1 MGKRNHKWVLWVAM
15 ALVVAALTVL
25 PMLAENR
32 EMPSNVQASIQT
44 AKAAYRDVDTVLVG
58 GGQLSSSGVYNIKI
72 PENIK
77 IKKFLVGNG
86 DTVLEGDAIA
96 QIDSV
101 SVMTAITKVQDTLKE
116 LSKQINS
123 ADQTASS
130 SAIKS
135 SPSGRVKKLY
145 AQAGDSV
152 EEVMLKYGALAILSL
167 DDEME
172 VKLKSNKA
180 ISPGDKVT
188 VSVAE
193 STVTGRVKS
202 NVSGELT
209 ITVTDGGYEIGS
221 MASVFTQDG
230 AELGSGEL
238 QISNAW
244 KVTAYSGT
252 VSKVHVKEEQ
262 SVYANYTLFTVTE
275 AGKNVEYQKA
285 IDKRHKY
292 EALIQEL
299 FQMYRSGV
307 ITVPCDGIVSGID
320 TEGSYMLSWG
330 SPGTGA
336 DSSGIRLT
344 LLSNVTAPVQII
356 LKPET
361 LPSGAVGE
369 IYVAALQASDG
380 TNPVSGIWAADG
392 LPAGLSLDSNSGLI
406 SGTPTVS
413 GQFTIRIGFAY
424 GENNQEIR
432 TTECTLTIEEGKQ
445 KELYSGYLAQV
456 TEAGGNVIKVKQTAY
471 PYTISNLDS
480 LPSVNTDVSA
490 MTEEAVYSGQAIVDG
505 HFAAGDLL
513 WIVLDNN
520 GVLCMASK
528 IEGEGGGNRPGG
540 ETPNGGRPS
549 GSSGGGENRP
559 GEETPNEGGRPS
571 GGFGGGMSGGFG
583 GGGMPSGTGNSAQ
596 AEDDGLYS
604 LETVTVAAVTS
615 QERMSITISVDEM
628 DITKV
633 YVGQTAQIAM
643 NYLAGEPVEA
653 VVKKISNSG
662 ENSGGNSKFS
672 VELELEKSSE
682 MLPGMSATS
691 TIILDTAE
699 NVLCVPAA
707 AIYELDGDTVVY
719 TAYDEKSGTLGNPVS
734 VTIGSADADF
744 VQILSGLDEDST
756 VYYKTYEAS
765 GIPEMP
771 TV

>member
-1 MGKRNHKWVLWVAM
+1 MGKRNHKWILWVAM

-32 EMPSNVQASIQT
+32 KVPSDVHASIQT

-58 GGQLSSSGVYNIKI
+58 GGQLSSSGVYNVKI

-77 IKKFLVGNG
+77 IEKFLVGNG

-96 QIDSV
+96 QVDSV
-101 SVMTAITKVQDTLKE
+101 SVMTAIAKVQDTLKE
-116 LSKQINS
+116 LSEQINS
-123 ADQTASS
+123 ADHTDYS
-130 SAIKS
+130 SAIKA

-152 EEVMLKYGALAILSL
+152 EEVMLQYGALAILSL

-180 ISPGDKVT
+180 LSPGDKVT
-188 VSVAE
+188 VSVE
-193 STVTGRVKS
+193 ENSVTGRVKS

-209 ITVTDGGYEIGS
+209 VTITDDGYEIGS
-221 MASVFTQDG
+221 RASVLTQEG
-230 AELGSGEL
+230 AELGSGVL
-238 QISNAW
+238 YVSNAW

-252 VSKVHVKEEQ
+252 VSNVQVKEEQ
-262 SVYANYTLFTVTE
+262 SVYANQTLFTVTE
-275 AGKNVEYQKA
+275 AGKNAEYQQA

-307 ITVPCDGIVSGID
+307 ITAPCDGIVGGID

-330 SPGTGA
+330 SPDTGA
-336 DSSGIRLT
+336 EYSGIRLT
-344 LLSNVTAPVQII
+344 LLSNVTFPVQII
-356 LKPET
+356 LKPES

-369 IYVAALQASDG
+369 IYAAALQASDG

-406 SGTPTVS
+406 SGTPTVA

-424 GENNQEIR
+424 GENNREIR
-432 TTECTLTIEEGKQ
+432 TTERSLTIEEGKQ
-445 KELYSGYLAQV
+445 REHYSGYLAQV
-456 TEAGGNVIKVKQTAY
+456 TEAGGNVIKVKQTAD

-480 LPSVNTDVSA
+480 LPSVNADVSA
-490 MTEEAVYSGQAIVDG
+490 MTEEAVYSGQPIVDG
-505 HFAAGDLL
+505 HFATGDIL

-520 GVLCMASK
+520 GVLCKASK
-528 IEGEGGGNRPGG
+528 TEDEG
-540 ETPNGGRPS
+540 
-549 GSSGGGENRP
+549 NRP
-559 GEETPNEGGRPS
+559 GEETPSGGGRPS
-571 GGFGGGMSGGFG
+571 GGFGGGGISGGGGMSGGFG
-583 GGGMPSGTGNSAQ
+583 GGRMPSGAGNFAQ

-604 LETVTVAAVTS
+604 LDTVTVAAITS

-633 YVGQTAQIAM
+633 YVGQTAQIVM

-691 TIILDTAE
+691 TIPLDTAE

-707 AIYELDGDTVVY
+707 AIYELDGETVVY
-719 TAYDEKSGTLGNPVS
+719 TAYDGKSGTLGSPVS
-734 VTIGSADADF
+734 VSIGSADADF
-744 VQILSGLDEDST
+744 VQILSGLSEGTT
-756 VYYKTYEAS
+756 VYYETFEAS
-765 GIPEMP
+765 AIPEMP
-771 TV
+771 TI

>member
-1 MGKRNHKWVLWVAM
+1 MGKRNHKWILWVAM
-15 ALVVAALTVL
+15 ALLVAALTVL

-32 EMPSNVQASIQT
+32 EIPSDVHASIQT
-44 AKAAYRDVDTVLVG
+44 AKAGYRDVDTVLVG
-58 GGQLSSSGVYNIKI
+58 GGQLSSSGAYNLKI
-72 PENIK
+72 PENVK

-86 DTVLEGDAIA
+86 DTVLEGDTIA
-96 QIDSV
+96 EIDSV

-116 LSKQINS
+116 LSEQINS
-123 ADQTASS
+123 ADHTDSS
-130 SAIKS
+130 STIKA

-152 EEVMLKYGALAILSL
+152 EEVMLQYGALAILSL

-172 VKLKSNKA
+172 VKLKSNEA
-180 ISPGDKVT
+180 LSPGDKVT
-188 VSVAE
+188 VSVE
-193 STVTGRVKS
+193 ENSVTGRVKS

-209 ITVTDGGYEIGS
+209 VTITDDGYEIGS
-221 MASVFTQDG
+221 RASVLTQEG
-230 AELGSGEL
+230 QELGSGEL
-238 QISNAW
+238 YVSNAW

-252 VSKVHVKEEQ
+252 VSNVQVKEEQ
-262 SVYANYTLFTVTE
+262 SVYANQTLFTVTE
-275 AGKNVEYQKA
+275 AGKNAEYQQA

-307 ITVPCDGIVSGID
+307 ITAPCDGIVSGID

-330 SPGTGA
+330 SPDTGA
-336 DSSGIRLT
+336 ECSGIRLT
-344 LLSNVTAPVQII
+344 LLSNVTSPVQII
-356 LKPET
+356 LKPES

-369 IYVAALQASDG
+369 IYAAALQASDG

-406 SGTPTVS
+406 SGTPTVA

-432 TTECTLTIEEGKQ
+432 TAEHSLTIEEGKQ
-445 KELYSGYLAQV
+445 REHYSGYLAQV
-456 TEAGGNVIKVKQTAY
+456 TEAGGNVIKVKQTAD

-480 LPSVNTDVSA
+480 LPSVNADVSA
-490 MTEEAVYSGQAIVDG
+490 MTEEAVYSGQPIVDG
-505 HFAAGDLL
+505 HFAAGDIL
-513 WIVLDNN
+513 WIILDNN
-520 GVLCMASK
+520 GVLCKASK
-528 IEGEGGGNRPGG
+528 TEDEG
-540 ETPNGGRPS
+540 
-549 GSSGGGENRP
+549 NRP
-559 GEETPNEGGRPS
+559 GEETPNGGRPS
-571 GGFGGGMSGGFG
+571 GGFGGGGMSGGFG
-583 GGGMPSGTGNSAQ
+583 GGRMPSGAGNFAQ

-604 LETVTVAAVTS
+604 LDTVTVAAITS

-691 TIILDTAE
+691 TIPLDTAE

-707 AIYELDGDTVVY
+707 AVYELDGETVVY
-719 TAYDEKSGTLGNPVS
+719 TAYDTKNAALGSPVS

-744 VQILSGLDEDST
+744 VQILSGLSEGIT
-756 VYYKTYEAS
+756 VYYEIFEAS

-771 TV
+771 TI

>member
-1 MGKRNHKWVLWVAM
+1 MGKRNHKWILWVAM
-15 ALVVAALTVL
+15 ALLVAALTVL

-32 EMPSNVQASIQT
+32 EIPSDVHASIQT
-44 AKAAYRDVDTVLVG
+44 AKAGYRDVDTVLVG
-58 GGQLSSSGVYNIKI
+58 GGQLSSSGVYNLKI
-72 PENIK
+72 PENVK

-86 DTVLEGDAIA
+86 DTVLEGDTIA
-96 QIDSV
+96 EIDSV

-116 LSKQINS
+116 LSEQINS
-123 ADQTASS
+123 ADHTDSS
-130 SAIKS
+130 STIKA

-152 EEVMLKYGALAILSL
+152 EEVMLQYGALAILSL

-172 VKLKSNKA
+172 VKLKSNEA
-180 ISPGDKVT
+180 LSPGDKVT
-188 VSVAE
+188 VSVE
-193 STVTGRVKS
+193 ENSVTGRVKS

-209 ITVTDGGYEIGS
+209 VTITDDGYEIGS
-221 MASVFTQDG
+221 RASVLTQEG
-230 AELGSGEL
+230 EELGSGEL
-238 QISNAW
+238 YVSNAW

-252 VSKVHVKEEQ
+252 VSNVQVKEEQ
-262 SVYANYTLFTVTE
+262 SVYANQTLFTVTE
-275 AGKNVEYQKA
+275 AGKNAEYQQA

-307 ITVPCDGIVSGID
+307 ITAPCDGIVSGID

-330 SPGTGA
+330 SPDTGA
-336 DSSGIRLT
+336 ECSGIRLT
-344 LLSNVTAPVQII
+344 LLSNVTSPVQII
-356 LKPET
+356 LKPES

-369 IYVAALQASDG
+369 IYAAALQASDG

-406 SGTPTVS
+406 SGTPTVA
-413 GQFTIRIGFAY
+413 GQFPIRIGFAY

-432 TTECTLTIEEGKQ
+432 TAERSLTIEEGKQ
-445 KELYSGYLAQV
+445 KEHYSGYLAQV
-456 TEAGGNVIKVKQTAY
+456 TEAGGNVIKVKQTAD

-480 LPSVNTDVSA
+480 LPSVNADVSA
-490 MTEEAVYSGQAIVDG
+490 MTEEAVYSGQPIVDG
-505 HFAAGDLL
+505 RFAAGDIL
-513 WIVLDNN
+513 WIILDNN
-520 GVLCMASK
+520 GVLCKASK
-528 IEGEGGGNRPGG
+528 TEDEGN
-540 ETPNGGRPS
+540 TS
-549 GSSGGGENRP
+549 
-559 GEETPNEGGRPS
+559 GEETPNGGRPS
-571 GGFGGGMSGGFG
+571 GGFGGGGMSGGFG
-583 GGGMPSGTGNSAQ
+583 GGRMPSGAGNFAQ

-604 LETVTVAAVTS
+604 LDTVTVAAITS

-691 TIILDTAE
+691 TIPLDTAE

-707 AIYELDGDTVVY
+707 AVYELDGETVVY
-719 TAYDEKSGTLGNPVS
+719 TACDTKNAALGSPVS
-734 VTIGSADADF
+734 VSIGSADADF
-744 VQILSGLDEDST
+744 VQILSGLSEGIT
-756 VYYKTYEAS
+756 VYYETFEAS

-771 TV
+771 TI

>member
-1 MGKRNHKWVLWVAM
+1 MGKRNHKWILWVAM
-15 ALVVAALTVL
+15 ALLVAALTVL

-32 EMPSNVQASIQT
+32 EIPSDVHASIQT
-44 AKAAYRDVDTVLVG
+44 AKAGYRDVDTVLVG
-58 GGQLSSSGVYNIKI
+58 GGQLSSSGVYNLKI
-72 PENIK
+72 PENVK

-86 DTVLEGDAIA
+86 DTVLEGDTIA
-96 QIDSV
+96 EIDSV

-116 LSKQINS
+116 LSEQINS
-123 ADQTASS
+123 ADHTDSS
-130 SAIKS
+130 STIKA

-152 EEVMLKYGALAILSL
+152 EEVMLQYGALAILSL

-172 VKLKSNKA
+172 VRLKSNEA
-180 ISPGDKVT
+180 LSPGDKVT
-188 VSVAE
+188 VSME
-193 STVTGRVKS
+193 ENSVTGRVKS

-209 ITVTDGGYEIGS
+209 VTITDDGYEIGS
-221 MASVFTQDG
+221 RASVLTQEG
-230 AELGSGEL
+230 EELGSGAL
-238 QISNAW
+238 YVSHAW

-252 VSKVHVKEEQ
+252 VSKVQVKEEQ
-262 SVYANYTLFTVTE
+262 SVYANQTLFTVTE
-275 AGKNVEYQKA
+275 AGKNAEYQQA

-307 ITVPCDGIVSGID
+307 ITAPCDGIVSGID

-330 SPGTGA
+330 PPDTGA
-336 DSSGIRLT
+336 ECSGIRLT
-344 LLSNVTAPVQII
+344 LLSNVTSPVQII
-356 LKPET
+356 LKPES

-406 SGTPTVS
+406 SGTPTVA

-432 TTECTLTIEEGKQ
+432 TAERSLTIEEGKQ
-445 KELYSGYLAQV
+445 KEHYSGYLAQV
-456 TEAGGNVIKVKQTAY
+456 TEAGGNVIKVKQAAD

-480 LPSVNTDVSA
+480 LPSVNADVSA
-490 MTEEAVYSGQAIVDG
+490 MTEEAVYSGQPIVDG
-505 HFAAGDLL
+505 HFAAGDIL
-513 WIVLDNN
+513 WIILDNN
-520 GVLCMASK
+520 GVLCKASK
-528 IEGEGGGNRPGG
+528 IEDEGN
-540 ETPNGGRPS
+540 T
-549 GSSGGGENRP
+549 P
-559 GEETPNEGGRPS
+559 GEETPSGGGRPS
-571 GGFGGGMSGGFG
+571 GGFGGGGMSGGFG
-583 GGGMPSGTGNSAQ
+583 GGRMPSGAGNPAQ

-604 LETVTVAAVTS
+604 LDTVTVAAITS
-615 QERMSITISVDEM
+615 QERMSITITVDEM

-691 TIILDTAE
+691 TIPLDTAE

-707 AIYELDGDTVVY
+707 AIYELDGETVVY
-719 TAYDEKSGTLGNPVS
+719 TAYDTKNAALGSPVS
-734 VTIGSADADF
+734 VSIGSADADF
-744 VQILSGLDEDST
+744 VQILSGLSEGIT
-756 VYYKTYEAS
+756 VYYEIFEAS

-771 TV
+771 TI